1 MGWLAPVPALF
12 EGLFYRK
19 GVLIQLSYC
28 LDDVECRVVKRPLA
42 FEGVMELFERYEVM
56 IQADVNG
63 LRNSIGNWL
72 EAMADGLN
80 PGRFRFCSKGA
91 FVPVDG
97 KAAQVSTCFAM
108 KSAWQAGIWDR
119 WNEER
124 RKACIEFVKSFQTED
139 GWFKDSWLETNARLN
154 LKDLA
159 RLALGR
165 TCWMTVKNR
174 KTENLRAETR
184 QSAATLLMVGE
195 KPDYPLPQEIKTTDD
210 AKKYIDALDW
220 SNPWGAGSHV
230 SHQLFMLSVN
240 KQCFDA
246 LEGNKNLVNALL
258 QELKR
263 YYHPDT
269 GTWHKG
275 NPPDAIKING
285 AMKVFSGQQWLN
297 RPYPDTRAL
306 LDFALKQPF
315 ESDGCGFL
323 NRLFVVYQAQK
334 GVEEGYRQ
342 TEIRKLAQD
351 ALRRVMEFHLPDGG
365 FSFYKNKSQARYYYA
380 SVSKGLPVS
389 DLHGAA
395 MFVWAIALCLELL
408 GEDAPEGAEVWKAHK
423 A

>member
-1 MGWLAPVPALF
+1 
-12 EGLFYRK
+12 
-19 GVLIQLSYC
+19 
-28 LDDVECRVVKRPLA
+28 
-42 FEGVMELFERYEVM
+42 MELFERYEVM

-63 LRNSIGNWL
+63 LSDSIGNWL
-72 EAMADGLN
+72 GAMAKGLL
-80 PGRFRFCSKGA
+80 PGRFRFCAKGSC
-91 FVPVDG
+91 VPVDG
-97 KAAQVSTCFAM
+97 RAAQVSTCFAM
-108 KSAWQAGIWDR
+108 KSAWQAGVWDR
-119 WNEER
+119 WDEEQ
-124 RKACIEFVKSFQTED
+124 RKACVEFVKSFQTTK
-139 GWFKDSWLETNARLN
+139 GWFEDQWLAANARLN
-154 LKDLA
+154 LKDIVL
-159 RLALGR
+159 LALGR
-165 TCWMTVKNR
+165 TGLQVLRNR
-174 KTENLRAETR
+174 KSNNLRAETR

-195 KPDYPLPQEIKTTDD
+195 RPKYPLPQEIKTTDD
-210 AKKYIDALDW
+210 AKKYVDALDW

-240 KQCFDA
+240 NQCFDD
-246 LEGNKNLVNALL
+246 LEGNKNLVDALL

-285 AMKVFSGQQWLN
+285 AMKIFSGLQWFY

-334 GVEEGYRQ
+334 GVEPGYRQ
-342 TEIRKLAQD
+342 VELRKLVQD
-351 ALRRVMEFHLPDGG
+351 ALKRVLEFRQADGG
-365 FSFYKNKSQARYYYA
+365 FSFYKNKSQTRYYFVP
-380 SVSKGLPVS
+380 VSKGLPVS
-389 DLHGAA
+389 DLHGTA

-408 GEDAPEGAEVWKAHK
+408 GEDAPEGSEVWRVHK